1 MKFEQIETTILSE
14 AEQSR
19 QMAMAML
26 DRGNGS
32 PVLVAQL
39 LHQAGDSYIEFA
51 KAFAK
56 RARAI
61 EKAAARGVP

>member
-1 MKFEQIETTILSE
+1 MKLEQIETTILSE

-39 LHQAGDSYIEFA
+39 LHQAGDLYIEFA

-56 RARAI
+56 RARTL